1 MVRRAL
7 AAAVGVIAGLALISA
22 PAAATSEPVTKI
34 RFTLDATQVQA
45 WTNVTGT
52 VVVTTGSGPSTMPFT
67 GAVLTMSMDGVA
79 IGPLTTDG
87 QGQAFLAYPMTVEGQ
102 HTVRVAFAGDASH
115 KKAHHDAGF
124 VVTPGDPPPPQPIPD
139 PPPDPSPPPEPSPDP
154 TPPPDP
160 SPPPPPVEGRPG
172 APTIYLADSPA
183 PGLNYLEWIVP
194 ADGGSPI
201 TGYKVYRSLESGK
214 EQFLF
219 SKGPSAFSADDV
231 HVVAGTTYYY
241 VVTALNAN
249 GESVWSNE
257 VVVTTT

>member
-34 RFTLDATQVQA
+34 RFTLNAAQVQA

-52 VVVTTGSGPSTMPFT
+52 VVVTTGSGPSLKPFV
-67 GAVLTMSMDGVA
+67 GASLTLSVDGVA
-79 IGPLTTDG
+79 IGPLSTDG

-102 HTVRVAFAGDASH
+102 HTVRVTFAGDASH

-124 VVTPGDPPPPQPIPD
+124 LVTPGEPPLPEPIPE
-139 PPPDPSPPPEPSPDP
+139 PTPEPTLPPEPS
-154 TPPPDP
+154 PPPDP
-160 SPPPPPVEGRPG
+160 SPPPPPVEGRPA
-172 APTIYLADSPA
+172 APTIYLSESPA
-183 PGLNYLEWIVP
+183 PGINYLEWSVP

-214 EQFLF
+214 EVFLLN
-219 SKGPSAFSADDV
+219 KGPFAFSADDV

-257 VVVTTT
+257 VVLTAT